1 MFTILL
7 VVQILVSISIITLVL
22 LQQGKGA
29 DMGAGFGAGAS
40 GTVFGSRG
48 SGSFFTRATAVLA
61 TVFFINCLLIASP
74 LVLHVSRKAPDS
86 VVEQIQQQQE
96 AQQKAAQ
103 QEKTAA
109 TLDKL
114 KGAATDLPEINPAAD
129 AGSPTAETPASGE
142 TTEKPVVEMP
152 AAAAPAA
159 QKPTAQKSVAENP
172 TAGKQA
178 ATPKVSATPDKKKV
192 DDLPE

>member
-48 SGSFFTRATAVLA
+48 SGSFFTRATAILA

-86 VVEQIQQQQE
+86 VVDQIQQQE
-96 AQQKAAQ
+96 AQQQAAQ

-109 TLDKL
+109 TIEKL

-129 AGSPTAETPASGE
+129 GGSSSAGTPATGE
-142 TTEKPVVEMP
+142 SVTESPVVEKP
-152 AAAAPAA
+152 AVASPVEKPAA
-159 QKPTAQKSVAENP
+159 QKAVAEKPVARNP
-172 TAGKQA
+172 A
-178 ATPKVSATPDKKKV
+178 AEPKASATPGKKKV
-192 DDLPE
+192 DDLPPE

>member
-29 DMGAGFGAGAS
+29 DMGAGFGSGAS
-40 GTVFGSRG
+40 GTVFGARG
-48 SGSFFTRATAVLA
+48 SGSFFTRATAILA

-109 TLDKL
+109 AIEKL
-114 KGAATDLPEINPAAD
+114 KGAATDLPE
-129 AGSPTAETPASGE
+129 TTP
-142 TTEKPVVEMP
+142 
-152 AAAAPAA
+152 APAA
-159 QKPTAQKSVAENP
+159 ESPAAENP
-172 TAGKQA
+172 VAGTSDAGIPA
-178 ATPKVSATPDKKKV
+178 APGAAPETSATPDKNSE
-192 DDLPE
+192 DLPE

>member
-29 DMGAGFGAGAS
+29 DMGAGFGSGAS
-40 GTVFGSRG
+40 GTVFGARG
-48 SGSFFTRATAVLA
+48 SGSFFTRATGILA

-103 QEKTAA
+103 QEETAA
-109 TLDKL
+109 ALDKL
-114 KGAATDLPEINPAAD
+114 KGAATDLPETTPAPAAESPAAENPVAEKPG
-129 AGSPTAETPASGE
+129 AGSPAAAPETPA
-142 TTEKPVVEMP
+142 M
-152 AAAAPAA
+152 
-159 QKPTAQKSVAENP
+159 
-172 TAGKQA
+172 
-178 ATPKVSATPDKKKV
+178 PDKSTE
-192 DDLPE
+192 DLPE